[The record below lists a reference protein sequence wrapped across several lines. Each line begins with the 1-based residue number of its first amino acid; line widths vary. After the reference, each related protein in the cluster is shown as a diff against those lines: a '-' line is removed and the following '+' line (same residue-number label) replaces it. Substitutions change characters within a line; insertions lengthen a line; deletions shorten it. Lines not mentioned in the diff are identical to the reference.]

1 MNQLEKV
8 REAVLAYDKAV
19 QHKNDAATA
28 MREAEGGLR
37 GASKELVRVLSHMVP
52 GKAVIM
58 EGLRYDVRDGGL
70 IVVTCDDVVL

>member
-28 MREAEGGLR
+28 MRESEGRLC
-37 GASKELVRVLSHMVP
+37 GASKELVRVLGH
-52 GKAVIM
+52 
-58 EGLRYDVRDGGL
+58 LT
-70 IVVTCDDVVL
+70 VVTCDDVVL